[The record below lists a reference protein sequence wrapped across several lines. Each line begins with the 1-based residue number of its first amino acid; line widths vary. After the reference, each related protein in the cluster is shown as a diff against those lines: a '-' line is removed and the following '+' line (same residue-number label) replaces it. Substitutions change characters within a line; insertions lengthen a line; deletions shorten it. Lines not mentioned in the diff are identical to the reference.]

1 MNTSQTMSIGKRL
14 LSSMWAFWIIL
25 LAGSMGLATAIYLVW
40 LKGNI

>member
-1 MNTSQTMSIGKRL
+1 MNTSQTMGIGKRL
-14 LSSMWAFWIIL
+14 LNSMWAFWLML